1 MNINKISVPTK
12 IKALA
17 LGTLLCG
24 SVAMCNQEKKN
35 YVNALKDRVKEN
47 VEPEVYQNYEKE
59 AARFGVNAE
68 RVFKEA
74 YDSIQ
79 FANRNYFEGSQ
90 NVRSFEY

>member
-24 SVAMCNQEKKN
+24 SVAMCHQEKNN

-47 VEPEVYQNYEKE
+47 VEPEVYQHYENQATQFSKSE
-59 AARFGVNAE
+59 E
-68 RVFKEA
+68 DVFRKA

-79 FANRNYFEGSQ
+79 LANRNYFEGSQ
-90 NVRSFEY
+90 NVRSFE

>member
-1 MNINKISVPTK
+1 MNINKISMPTK
-12 IKALA
+12 VKALA
-17 LGTLLCG
+17 LGTLVCG
-24 SVAMCNQEKKN
+24 SVTMCNHSRNE
-35 YVNALKDRVKEN
+35 YISELKRSVKEN